1 MKSFIDLLY
10 IPFKI
15 FYSIFV
21 FFFGPEKV
29 ISFNSGWDTLPFFSR
44 YSYGGLPRKQFL
56 IFFNDCSG
64 KKITSDEYHKAI
76 YGTLTPPWDEVSK
89 KIELSNRMKKIFKW
103 RKWWEK

>member
-1 MKSFIDLLY
+1 MKLFIGLLY

-29 ISFNSGWDTLPFFSR
+29 IAFDSGWDTLPFFSK
-44 YSYGGLPRKQFL
+44 YSYGGLPREKFL
-56 IFFNDCSG
+56 KFLDEPLG
-64 KKITSDEYHKAI
+64 KKITSDEYYKAI
-76 YGTLTPPWDEVSK
+76 YGTTTPTWYQV
-89 KIELSNRMKKIFKW
+89 IEKNERSDRMKKIFKW